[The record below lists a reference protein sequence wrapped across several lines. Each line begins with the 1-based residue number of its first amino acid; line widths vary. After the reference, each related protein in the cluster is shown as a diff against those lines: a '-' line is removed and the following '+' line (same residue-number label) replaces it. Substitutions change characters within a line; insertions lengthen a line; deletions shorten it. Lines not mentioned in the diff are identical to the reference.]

1 MDNESAKKASSYKK
15 GDLLRISSR
24 NGASN
29 WFVKQIDDKSN
40 SLTLS
45 GEHSNRPKKL
55 ILDKIDF
62 KNQFVSKIEK
72 AEMEVREGEI
82 LRTSS
87 RMYEHN
93 IESNTD
99 LKVKKIV
106 PGFLVLKDG
115 KKSILMIKA
124 SLNGAPLKYGYTKS
138 LHTTSTKRY
147 DTTVSVLKPYQT
159 NKNNIFKINALS
171 KSSSIIV
178 TEDKEKAIK
187 YSHRETNRGSSISA
201 DNYSGLSI
209 EAGNILNRISETTAV
224 FSKQDYFKEAISNNK
239 DYTQSKLN
247 TDIADALENGYLI
260 KKDYSLK
267 KPLII
272 YHLSNEKMKSKNIN
286 LRLDFELE
294 QNSSLKLI
302 DFFSD
307 DSEKNFMNIF
317 YNFNLDKDAI
327 LKNYKIDKSLNKN
340 LKYSFNN
347 INQKQNSISETFIFS
362 AGSDYFKNEI
372 NCNLK
377 GEYSSAFINGIF
389 SLDDNKQHEIR
400 TTINHLVENTK
411 SYQLIKSVLG
421 KNTKSAYQGRI
432 YVDSKAQKTDG
443 YQLSKAIL
451 LDETSEFN
459 AKPELEIY
467 ADDVKCS
474 HGSASGSLDDNSI
487 FYLMSRGLNYKQA
500 KGLLINGFLLDVI
513 EKITDAEIKDLLK
526 KMIGLKK

>member
-1 MDNESAKKASSYKK
+1 MKEQ
-15 GDLLRISSR
+15 L
-24 NGASN
+24 
-29 WFVKQIDDKSN
+29 
-40 SLTLS
+40 
-45 GEHSNRPKKL
+45 
-55 ILDKIDF
+55 KIDF
-62 KNQFVSKIEK
+62 NKIQKVSNFSNRDIE
-72 AEMEVREGEI
+72 I
-82 LRTSS
+82 
-87 RMYEHN
+87 
-93 IESNTD
+93 
-99 LKVKKIV
+99 
-106 PGFLVLKDG
+106 
-115 KKSILMIKA
+115 KKSY
-124 SLNGAPLKYGYTKS
+124 LNKFIENGFPNRKQENWKFL
-138 LHTTSTKRY
+138 
-147 DTTVSVLKPYQT
+147 D
-159 NKNNIFKINALS
+159 INQ
-171 KSSSIIV
+171 I
-178 TEDKEKAIK
+178 
-187 YSHRETNRGSSISA
+187 
-201 DNYSGLSI
+201 
-209 EAGNILNRISETTAV
+209 
-224 FSKQDYFKEAISNNK
+224 ISNNISDLSFYN
-239 DYTQSKLN
+239 DYSIENKIDSSIFIDDLEHNKIIFINGRIEKIDFSYEDKKQIEIIEDSYTIDKSENNNSLIDLN
-247 TDIADALENGYLI
+247 IALSNKHFKILI
-260 KKDYSLK
+260 KKSYSLK

-272 YHLSNEKMKSKNIN
+272 YHLTNERMKSKNIN

-317 YNFNLDKDAI
+317 YNFNLDSDAI
-327 LKNYKIDKSLNKN
+327 LKNYKIDRSLNKN

-347 INQKQNSISETFIFS
+347 INQKQNSISETFVFS

-389 SLDDNKQHEIR
+389 SLDDNKQHEIS

>member
-1 MDNESAKKASSYKK
+1 MKEQ
-15 GDLLRISSR
+15 L
-24 NGASN
+24 
-29 WFVKQIDDKSN
+29 
-40 SLTLS
+40 
-45 GEHSNRPKKL
+45 
-55 ILDKIDF
+55 KIDF
-62 KNQFVSKIEK
+62 NKIQEVSNFSNRDIE
-72 AEMEVREGEI
+72 I
-82 LRTSS
+82 
-87 RMYEHN
+87 
-93 IESNTD
+93 
-99 LKVKKIV
+99 
-106 PGFLVLKDG
+106 
-115 KKSILMIKA
+115 KKSY
-124 SLNGAPLKYGYTKS
+124 LNKFIENGFPNRKQENWKFL
-138 LHTTSTKRY
+138 
-147 DTTVSVLKPYQT
+147 D
-159 NKNNIFKINALS
+159 INQ
-171 KSSSIIV
+171 I
-178 TEDKEKAIK
+178 
-187 YSHRETNRGSSISA
+187 
-201 DNYSGLSI
+201 
-209 EAGNILNRISETTAV
+209 
-224 FSKQDYFKEAISNNK
+224 ISNNISDLSFYN
-239 DYTQSKLN
+239 DYSIENKIDSSIFIDDLEHNKIIFINGRIEKIDFSYEDKKQIEIIEDSYTNDKSENNNSLIDLN
-247 TDIADALENGYLI
+247 IALSNKHFKILI
-260 KKDYSLK
+260 KKGYSLK

-272 YHLSNEKMKSKNIN
+272 YHLTNEKMKSKNIN